1 MLLIMKSNTS
11 FLILILTFSMSCF
24 VFAQQDSSVI
34 KYIPEKNKNDSALS
48 PFWTEQ
54 GDWFR
59 NPEIPSFVFATPGG
73 KFSLGIGGY
82 FNLTASADFDGIAD
96 NIDFVTYDIDVPKD
110 SLQRSQYQMYANTS
124 LLYFKVINKTSH
136 GNLVGYVS
144 ANFRGPENT
153 FSLFQV
159 YVKYYGFEFGE
170 NWSTFSDAASWPVT
184 VNYVGLNS
192 MSEVLNPLIRYKYK
206 LSENWQ
212 FAISAELPQFTAN
225 YTNTK
230 DLKQTVPDIPAF
242 VQYNFDE
249 SHIRLSGIFRNL
261 LYRNDTLNVN
271 ENLTAGGVSLTGNIE
286 ITKKVQ
292 IYFQGLYGKGIGSYV
307 QDLSI
312 DELNAV
318 PVSGQPGL
326 LAALPAYAYFGA
338 LQYNFNPSLY
348 STLMYSQV
356 KVQPDNFNSPDYYS
370 YAQQFT
376 GNIFWSFL
384 PSANLGLEY
393 CFGKRVNQNGQY
405 ATSNRMEFMMQYN
418 F

>member
-1 MLLIMKSNTS
+1 MKIIRVLI
-11 FLILILTFSMSCF
+11 FFQLIILSLN
-24 VFAQQDSSVI
+24 VNAQQDSSVI

-82 FNLTASADFDGIAD
+82 FNLTASSDFDGISD

-110 SLQRSQYQMYANTS
+110 SIQSSQYQMYANTS
-124 LLYFKVINKTSH
+124 LIYFKVINKTGN

-144 ANFRGPENT
+144 ANFRGPESS

-159 YVKYYGFEFGE
+159 YVKYFGFDFGQD
-170 NWSTFSDAASWPVT
+170 WSTFSDAASWPVT

-192 MSEVLNPLIRYKYK
+192 MSEVLNPLIRYKHK
-206 LSENWQ
+206 LTKNLDI
-212 FAISAELPQFTAN
+212 AISAELPQFTTDFAN
-225 YTNTK
+225 TQN
-230 DLKQTVPDIPAF
+230 LKQTVPDIPLYL
-242 VQYNFDE
+242 QYNFNN
-249 SHIRLSGIFRNL
+249 SHIRLSGIYRNL
-261 LYRNDTLNVN
+261 FYRNDSLNQN
-271 ENLTAGGVSLTGNIE
+271 ETETGAGVSLTGNID
-286 ITKKVQ
+286 ITKKAQ
-292 IYFQGLYGKGIGSYV
+292 IYFQGLYGKGIGNYV

-312 DELNAV
+312 DELNV
-318 PVSGQPGL
+318 TPVSNQPGQ
-326 LAALPAYAYFGA
+326 LAALPVYSYFGA
-338 LQYNFNPSLY
+338 LQYNFNPKLFG
-348 STLMYSQV
+348 TLMYSQV
-356 KVQPDNFNSPDYYS
+356 KVQPENFSSPAIYS

-376 GNIFWSFL
+376 GNIVWTFL
-384 PSANLGLEY
+384 PSGNLALEY

-405 ATSNRMEFMMQYN
+405 ATSNRLEFMMQYN